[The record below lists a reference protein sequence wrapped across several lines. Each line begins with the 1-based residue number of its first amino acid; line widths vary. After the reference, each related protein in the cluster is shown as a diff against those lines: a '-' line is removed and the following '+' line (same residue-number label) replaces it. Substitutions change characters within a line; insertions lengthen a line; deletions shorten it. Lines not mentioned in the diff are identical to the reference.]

1 MLQSALMQVTI
12 PHTFTKQQAL
22 MRVKEALDQARSK
35 IGEQATITEER
46 WEGNTLHFGFTGQ
59 GQSISGTFMVRDTE
73 FELYAKLP
81 LMMKL
86 FEKKIEAAI
95 QEQAQKIL
103 GA

>member
-1 MLQSALMQVTI
+1 MQVTI

-22 MRVKEALDQARSK
+22 LRVKEALDRARPQLS
-35 IGEQATITEER
+35 EQATITEER
-46 WEGNTLHFGFTGQ
+46 WEGDTLHFAFSGQ
-59 GQSISGTFMVRDTE
+59 GQSISGTFAVKDTE

-95 QEQAQKIL
+95 KEQAQKML